1 MNYLANRS
9 FRSAHLAGAGVT
21 AIPIATDWIKPGWRE
36 GFAGLGACATLATV
50 MALMPQAAKAQQT
63 IERVKLTDNDLSCQQ
78 MYAEAQQMDTTM
90 ALAGPGL
97 PGVSAAPVATAAP
110 AAVMPGGALTLAQMH
125 APTAAL
131 ATQQGLSAQYQQQI
145 ANNMAAAQQNGRN
158 SAAPSPA
165 QPSGIAGA
173 VGAGML
179 GSLLARTGA
188 AVAAPANIPAPVQ
201 AAGAGLGAQ
210 ARARKDHLTGLFLSR
225 GCKLSEMQK

>member
-9 FRSAHLAGAGVT
+9 FRSAHLARFGVT
-21 AIPIATDWIKPGWRE
+21 TVSDITDWFKPGWRE
-36 GFAGLGACATLATV
+36 GFAGLGACATLAVV
-50 MALMPQAAKAQQT
+50 MALAPQAAKAQQT

-97 PGVSAAPVATAAP
+97 PVLSAAP
-110 AAVMPGGALTLAQMH
+110 AAAMPGGALTLAQMH

-173 VGAGML
+173 LGAGML
-179 GSLLARTGA
+179 GSLLAGTGA
-188 AVAAPANIPAPVQ
+188 AAAVSATAPAQ
-201 AAGAGLGAQ
+201 GAGGGLGVQ

-225 GCKLSEMQK
+225 GCKLSEVQK

>member
-9 FRSAHLAGAGVT
+9 FRSAHLAGVGVST
-21 AIPIATDWIKPGWRE
+21 FPATTDWIKPGWRE
-36 GFAGLGACATLATV
+36 GFAGLGACATLAVV
-50 MALMPQAAKAQQT
+50 MALASQAAKAQQT

-97 PGVSAAPVATAAP
+97 PVVSAAPAATATP
-110 AAVMPGGALTLAQMH
+110 VAVVPGGALTLAQMH

-165 QPSGIAGA
+165 QPSGLAGA
-173 VGAGML
+173 LGTGML

-188 AVAAPANIPAPVQ
+188 AAAAPATVPAPVQ

>member
-9 FRSAHLAGAGVT
+9 FRSAHLARFGVT
-21 AIPIATDWIKPGWRE
+21 TVSDMTDWIKPDWRE
-36 GFAGLGACATLATV
+36 GFAGLGACATLAVV
-50 MALMPQAAKAQQT
+50 MALAPQAAKAQQT

-90 ALAGPGL
+90 ALAV
-97 PGVSAAPVATAAP
+97 VSAAPAATATP
-110 AAVMPGGALTLAQMH
+110 VAVVPVAVVPGGALTLAQMH

-131 ATQQGLSAQYQQQI
+131 ATQQGLSTQYQQQI

-165 QPSGIAGA
+165 QPSGLAGA
-173 VGAGML
+173 LGAGML

-188 AVAAPANIPAPVQ
+188 AAAATATVPAPVQ